1 MPDRTYLI
9 KDANGREVFD
19 VRAYEDDM
27 QMNELARMRKEK
39 EQRRVS
45 SSQSLKSKVARFFGF
60 QKTM

>member
-1 MPDRTYLI
+1 MTNERYYT
-9 KDANGREVFD
+9 KDAYGREIFD
-19 VRAYEDDM
+19 VRAYEDDA

-45 SSQSLKSKVARFFGF
+45 SQSLRSRIARFFGF

>member
-1 MPDRTYLI
+1 MSDKRYFR
-9 KDANGREVFD
+9 KDASGREVFD

-45 SSQSLKSKVARFFGF
+45 SQSLKSKIVRFFGF